1 MQNEHDRRWTALAIS
16 CALLTG
22 CRGGFEDPAPNAAPD
37 RAADAP
43 RLRLSLTASAAD
55 SDGPLPR
62 ELEGGA
68 VGRGMTVGETR
79 IRMPGLTPDRSI
91 DFAASPRY
99 FVCDEITA
107 TRNYILSRPRDA
119 AALHAR
125 PRDGPESAV
134 SRPRMRDAAA
144 LHARPRD
151 GGLGSLEFYA
161 LDGTIAASRGLYAD
175 QFIRSVPYEDF
186 VARALEKY
194 GRSVRSESLAY
205 SDGTIVR
212 YTLWQNQETT
222 ILIGETAVPTE
233 AFVSRYI
240 YFIDGGLL
248 RDSYRA
254 AAGRRPGFADH
265 RVL

>member
-68 VGRGMTVGETR
+68 VGLGMTVGETR

-107 TRNYILSRPRDA
+107 TRNYILSRP
-119 AALHAR
+119 
-125 PRDGPESAV
+125 
-134 SRPRMRDAAA
+134 RDAAA